1 MTMTSM
7 RWFRIGGIALML
19 GCSKQKAPVV
29 QQVPV
34 TVAPVEVRSVPY
46 ELTAV
51 GTVEPIQTV
60 SVQPQVSGQ
69 LMRVAFHE
77 GDEVEKGQI
86 LFQIDPRPFQAAL
99 AQSQAILARDRAQ
112 ADNAEQELKRFTS
125 LAEKEYI
132 TAQQYDQSRATA
144 AGAQATLAADQAAV
158 EQAQLNVQ
166 YATIRAPIGGRTGS
180 LLVREGNQV
189 RPDGTTLVT
198 INQLRPI
205 LARFAVPASNL
216 GAIQKYRST
225 GGLLVQAAP
234 TSGGDASEGILSFV
248 DNAVDSTTGTIM
260 LKGTFPNRDGAL
272 WPGGFVNVT
281 LRLYVEDSAMVVPR
295 AAIMSGQGGSYLYI
309 VKPDS
314 TAATKNVRVERE
326 AGDLAVV
333 SGEISEGERVVTDG
347 QLLLRPGARV
357 LIRSAGSSQ
366 QQGAP

>member
-1 MTMTSM
+1 MTMNYLRPFLTAGLLLS
-7 RWFRIGGIALML
+7 L
-19 GCSKQKAPVV
+19 GCSKPKAPVI

-34 TVAPVEVRSVPY
+34 TVAPARVTSVPY
-46 ELTAV
+46 ELTSV

-69 LMRVAFHE
+69 LIRVAFRE
-77 GDEVEKGQI
+77 GDEVEKGQV
-86 LFQIDPRPFQAAL
+86 LFQVDPRPFQAAL
-99 AQSQAILARDRAQ
+99 AQAQAILARDRAQ
-112 ADNAEQELKRFTS
+112 ADNAEQELKRFSS

-132 TAQQYDQSRATA
+132 TAQQYDQSRANA

-158 EQAQLNVQ
+158 DQAQLNLQ
-166 YATIRAPIGGRTGS
+166 YATIRAPIAGRTGS
-180 LLVREGNQV
+180 LLVREGNLV

-216 GAIQKYRST
+216 PAIQKYRSS

-234 TSGGDASEGILSFV
+234 ASGGAVSEGTLSFV

-260 LKGTFPNRDGAL
+260 LKGSFPNRDGVL

-295 AAIMSGQGGSYLYI
+295 AAIMSGQGGGYVYV
-309 VKPDS
+309 VKPDT
-314 TAATKNVRVERE
+314 TAVTRKVTVERE

-333 SGEISEGERVVTDG
+333 SGELKEGERVVTDG

-357 LIRSAGSSQ
+357 MIRTAGPGQ
-366 QQGAP
+366 PQEAP